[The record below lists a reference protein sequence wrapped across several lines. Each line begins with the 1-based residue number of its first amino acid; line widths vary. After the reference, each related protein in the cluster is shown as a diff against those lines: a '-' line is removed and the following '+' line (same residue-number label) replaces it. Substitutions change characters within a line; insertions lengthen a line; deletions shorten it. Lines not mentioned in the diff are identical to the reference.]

1 MNTAL
6 ENEEFLALS
15 VKELECINKKMAR
28 LLVRKEELTDG
39 IISALHHEHEG
50 QKAYD
55 YDMWRIEVKT
65 PFVYSIDK
73 KKYESGAINIPD
85 EYNPVRKSVSYSV
98 DKRACESYMSM
109 APKKVRDALCEIIEK
124 KPGKANVVIKE
135 RTQ

>member
-1 MNTAL
+1 MNNL
-6 ENEEFLALS
+6 QNS
-15 VKELECINKKMAR
+15 IQELECINKKIAK
-28 LLVRKEELTDG
+28 LIVRKEELTTE
-39 IISALHHEHEG
+39 IIGAFDHTHEG
-50 QKAYD
+50 QKQYQF
-55 YDMWRIEVKT
+55 DMWQIEVKT